1 MSDTTGGRVTQRPG
15 ASDGVAA
22 GAPVGARTGV
32 GAAESPGASEVADVS
47 PGGRLGLWQGTAFY
61 VASVFGTGVLVLPGL
76 AAAAA
81 GPASILAVALVFALS
96 VPLAGTFAALAS
108 RYPDAGG
115 IASYARRAFGDTA
128 ARMAGYW
135 FYFGIVIGA
144 PIVATA
150 GGNYV
155 AAAIGLDRAWVPLIS
170 VTLVVVPLV
179 VSWFGVRVAGWMQFV
194 LVGLLLAV
202 VAVVVAVTVPVA
214 SPTNFEPAFP
224 HGAGGVLAAMTLFI
238 WAFAGWEVGTHIAGE
253 FKNPARTIPIAT
265 GIAVVIVGA
274 AYLTLQVVT
283 VAVLG
288 DRAGDGAVPLLSL
301 IDTTA
306 RGPGSVLVAA
316 VTVLVTV
323 GVFNSYLSAFGK
335 LGAALGRDGDLP
347 RFFALGA
354 AHGAIPRRSLLLTA
368 GLVGVYWVI
377 MLALGMDLGWFISM
391 HSVCM
396 LSIYLVG
403 SLAALRMLRRFSAG
417 WWMALAAAA
426 LTAALLA
433 TSWRSAALA
442 VAIALAAVVVTVV
455 RRARVA
461 RALRRAL
468 ASPER

>member
-1 MSDTTGGRVTQRPG
+1 MSHATGRPTVESPG
-15 ASDGVAA
+15 ASDGV
-22 GAPVGARTGV
+22 
-32 GAAESPGASEVADVS
+32 GAAAALGAVSASKQPGASDHAV
-47 PGGRLGLWQGTAFY
+47 PGGGRLGLWQGTAFY

-76 AAAAA
+76 AAEAA

-96 VPLAGTFAALAS
+96 IPLAGTFAALAS

-115 IASYARRAFGDTA
+115 IASYARQAFGDTA

-170 VTLVVVPLV
+170 VTLVVVPLF

-202 VAVVVAVTVPVA
+202 VAVVVAVTAPVA
-214 SPTNFEPAFP
+214 NPANFAPTFP

-265 GIAVVIVGA
+265 GIAVVIVGV
-274 AYLTLQVVT
+274 AYLTLQIVT

-288 DRAGDGAVPLLSL
+288 DRAGEGAVPLLTL

-354 AHGAIPRRSLLLTA
+354 AHGAIPRRSLVLTA
-368 GLVGVYWVI
+368 CLIAIYWVI

-403 SLAALRMLRRFSAG
+403 SLAALRILRRYSAG
-417 WWMALAAAA
+417 WWMALTAAV
-426 LTAALLA
+426 LSAALLVTA
-433 TSWRSAALA
+433 WQSAALA
-442 VAIALAAVVVTVV
+442 VAIALAAVAVTAV
-455 RRARVA
+455 RRARA
-461 RALRRAL
+461 RAR
-468 ASPER
+468 